1 LLPDIQIEIL
11 IQ

>member
-11 IQ
+11 I